1 MTDLSTIEN
10 KENFMNR
17 PSDVRNYEVFKK
29 EFDEEIHRAADSY
42 VRIGYLLMEARDTG
56 ILQGSG
62 YATMSDFAKAE
73 YGLSPDQ
80 TSRFIS
86 VCEKFGDGEGHLKT
100 EYEAFGQTKLIEML
114 SLPESV
120 TESISPELTREE
132 IRDIKNE
139 VKEEQK
145 ITPLE
150 VAMEPVSMPE
160 NFDDIEKFVWSYLEE
175 HPDKYVELA
184 DQIGK
189 AAPGAGNEKEI
200 ILNALAPTGIA
211 VLQARIPRMGRLLLS
226 FTGDDKNPALVFV
239 RDDRREEVDWH
250 TLYETL
256 ENRVSNEETLED
268 DPKERWSKTY
278 GKEYPGIAP
287 AQIVEPQKKEKEPQS
302 KSPTNFA
309 GGKEKEEPL
318 KDSHTLEKN
327 SLEVHQTQSPTNFDE
342 NKPENEEIAK
352 TENEETGKVAPGAES
367 GEQEEDKVSP
377 ALEEKDIEIP
387 ESKSQTN
394 IEQSC
399 KLSASEESVSDTEP
413 EPVQGNN
420 VETPGQVT
428 DPYII
433 KERVKRAAKD
443 LDETLNLHIIDIPM
457 LHTSG
462 DIQESLDRVEEK
474 IATWR
479 NLMIEWRKSKE

>member
-1 MTDLSTIEN
+1 MTDLSAIEN
-10 KENFMNR
+10 KEDFMNR

-86 VCEKFGDGEGHLKT
+86 VCEKFGDGEGHLKS
-100 EYEAFGQTKLIEML
+100 EYEKFGQTKLIEML

-160 NFDDIEKFVWSYLEE
+160 NFDDLDKFAWCYFEE

-184 DQIGK
+184 GTIDK
-189 AAPGAGNEKEI
+189 ATPGEINEKTL
-200 ILNALAPTGIA
+200 ILETFAPTGIA

-250 TLYETL
+250 TLYEAL
-256 ENRVSNEETLED
+256 EYRVSSEETWED
-268 DPKERWSKTY
+268 DPKVRWSKTY

-287 AQIVEPQKKEKEPQS
+287 AQISKEPQS
-302 KSPTNFA
+302 KSQTNFA
-309 GGKEKEEPL
+309 ENQPKKEENEKPEKEETR
-318 KDSHTLEKN
+318 KVSQEAESADSDTRKVSQEAESGNPESDKVSQTLEK
-327 SLEVHQTQSPTNFDE
+327 
-342 NKPENEEIAK
+342 
-352 TENEETGKVAPGAES
+352 TETEAS
-367 GEQEEDKVSP
+367 
-377 ALEEKDIEIP
+377 

-394 IEQSC
+394 FDESC
-399 KLSASEESVSDTEP
+399 KLPASEQSKSETEIEVIQKDSGEGVEQVNISDNLP
-413 EPVQGNN
+413 FPDNDDIYRQ
-420 VETPGQVT
+420 
-428 DPYII
+428 
-433 KERVKRAAKD
+433 RVKRAASD
-443 LDETLNLHIIDIPM
+443 LEESLNLFVIGMPGMETAEDI
-457 LHTSG
+457 
-462 DIQESLDRVEEK
+462 
-474 IATWR
+474 
-479 NLMIEWRKSKE
+479 SKEYMPIITKIREFQNMVDMWRQSK

>member
-1 MTDLSTIEN
+1 MTDLSNIEN
-10 KENFMNR
+10 KEDFMNR
-17 PSDVRNYEVFKK
+17 PSDIRNYETFKK

-42 VRIGYLLMEARDTG
+42 VRIGYLLIEARDTG
-56 ILQGSG
+56 ILEGSG
-62 YATMSDFAKAE
+62 YTSMGDFAKEE

-86 VCEKFGDGEGHLKT
+86 VCEKFGDGEGHLKP
-100 EYEAFGQTKLIEML
+100 EYEEFGQTKLIEML

-150 VAMEPVSMPE
+150 VAMEPLSMPE
-160 NFDDIEKFVWSYLEE
+160 NFDDLEKFIWIYLEE
-175 HPDKYVELA
+175 HPEKYIELA

-189 AAPGAGNEKEI
+189 TAPGLDLEKEV
-200 ILNALAPTGIA
+200 ILNTLAPSGIA
-211 VLQARIPRMGRLLLS
+211 VLQARIPRIGRIMLS
-226 FTGDDKNPALVFV
+226 FTGADRNPALVFV

-287 AQIVEPQKKEKEPQS
+287 AQISKEPQS

-309 GGKEKEEPL
+309 ENQPKKEEN
-318 KDSHTLEKN
+318 EK
-327 SLEVHQTQSPTNFDE
+327 P
-342 NKPENEEIAK
+342 K
-352 TENEETGKVAPGAES
+352 NEETRKVSQEAES
-367 GEQEEDKVSP
+367 GKQEEDKVSQT
-377 ALEEKDIEIP
+377 LEKSEADTP
-387 ESKSQTN
+387 ESKSPTN
-394 IEQSC
+394 IEQSS
-399 KLSASEESVSDTEP
+399 KLPESKESVSDTEP
-413 EPVQGNN
+413 IQGNN
-420 VETPGQVT
+420 IETPGQVT
-428 DPYII
+428 DLYII
-433 KERVKRAAKD
+433 RERVKRAAKD

-457 LHTSG
+457 LSTSG

-479 NLMIEWRKSKE
+479 NIMIEWRKSRE